1 MRHRGPEQR
10 ENLRGDCT
18 PVRPRVAVD
27 EGRTLATAE
36 LGPFLRTSGPDRTA
50 PLNQR
55 GRSTLDQAG
64 LHGVVAAP
72 EQIVDPAVRG
82 TLEAIPM
89 PALAVALDGRIL
101 SVNAAG
107 HESGY
112 LDQSGIHGQTLSAAL
127 DDVGSRGVSDAL
139 SAMAAGGLDS
149 AEVVAR
155 VVTALGRTI
164 PVMLTLAAVH
174 DVEGMRPCAVVLIR
188 DDSEQ
193 QRDDADLRHRADH
206 DELTKLP
213 NRATF
218 LDRLMQALARARRRA
233 SWSAVLFVDLDGFKE
248 VNDTQGHSAGDELL
262 FSAAGRVSRMMRPE
276 DTLARYGGDEFTVLC
291 EDLHGADEAC
301 AIARRV
307 LDVFDAPFQLIGGAT
322 SLSASIGVAVVAGGR
337 TDAASVIA
345 DADAA
350 MYESKQ
356 SGGGR
361 YTVHDM
367 KAAEA
372 RAPGRRR

>member
-1 MRHRGPEQR
+1 
-10 ENLRGDCT
+10 
-18 PVRPRVAVD
+18 
-27 EGRTLATAE
+27 
-36 LGPFLRTSGPDRTA
+36 
-50 PLNQR
+50 
-55 GRSTLDQAG
+55 LDQAG

-89 PALAVALDGRIL
+89 PALAVAFDGRIL

-107 HESGY
+107 RESGY

-149 AEVVAR
+149 AEVVTR

-164 PVMLTLAAVH
+164 PVMLTLAAVR

-307 LDVFDAPFQLIGGAT
+307 LDVFDAPFQLTGGAT